1 MARSGI
7 LALATASMIAGATA
21 FGGNPAAAADDPRAN
36 NSAPKVNK
44 EADELNTRNPRV
56 FHAGPGKPLS
66 GNTWVAPS
74 SVPKKPAADAKH

>member
-7 LALATASMIAGATA
+7 LALATVLAVAGSAG
-21 FGGNPAAAADDPRAN
+21 FGSNPAAANDDPRAN
-36 NSAPKVNK
+36 NAPPKVNK
-44 EADELNTRNPRV
+44 EADDLNTRNPRV

-66 GNTWVAPS
+66 GNVWIAPS

>member
-7 LALATASMIAGATA
+7 LALATALAVAGSIA
-21 FGGNPAAAADDPRAN
+21 FDGNPAAAADDPRAN
-36 NSAPKVNK
+36 NSPPKVNK

>member
-7 LALATASMIAGATA
+7 IALATALAVASSIA

-36 NSAPKVNK
+36 NAPPKVNK

-74 SVPKKPAADAKH
+74 SVAKKPAADAK

>member
-7 LALATASMIAGATA
+7 LALATALAIAGLAA
-21 FGGNPAAAADDPRAN
+21 FGSNPAAAADDPRAN
-36 NSAPKVNK
+36 NSPPKVNK

-74 SVPKKPAADAKH
+74 SVPKKPAADAK